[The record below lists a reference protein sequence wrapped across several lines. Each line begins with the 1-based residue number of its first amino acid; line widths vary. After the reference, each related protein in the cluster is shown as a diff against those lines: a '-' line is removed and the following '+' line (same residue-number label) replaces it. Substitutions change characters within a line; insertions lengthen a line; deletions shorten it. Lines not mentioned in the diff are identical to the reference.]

1 MLLCGVEGSYLARR
15 PQHHQLGCVGE
26 RVLGEGVEVQ
36 AALAL
41 GYRGELDL
49 EEGEGARGRVPAS
62 DTWVRGQD
70 ASSGSRPR
78 VQG

>member
-36 AALAL
+36 PALAL
-41 GYRGELDL
+41 GYRGELHL
-49 EEGEGARGRVPAS
+49 GGGGQRGG
-62 DTWVRGQD
+62 RG
-70 ASSGSRPR
+70 G
-78 VQG
+78 